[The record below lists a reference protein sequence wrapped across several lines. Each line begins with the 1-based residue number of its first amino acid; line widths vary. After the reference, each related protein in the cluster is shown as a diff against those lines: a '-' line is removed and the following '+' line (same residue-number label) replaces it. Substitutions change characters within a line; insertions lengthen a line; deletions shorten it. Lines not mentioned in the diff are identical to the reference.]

1 MIPLMTEGQTVSL
14 ASIIV
19 AIIAIIPAT
28 LAAYWSR
35 TARNNSVE
43 ARDNSIEAKE
53 NSAGALHEVKANGG
67 MSDPDPTLKDY
78 IKHVGETMAADS
90 RRLDEAIDLLT
101 THIKH
106 SNLMDAVL
114 AEVFFAVKPEM
125 KTEDLEKLFN

>member
-1 MIPLMTEGQTVSL
+1 MHLLLSEAHTDSL
-14 ASIIV
+14 VLVLV
-19 AIIAIIPAT
+19 ACIGIIPAT

-43 ARDNSIEAKE
+43 ARDNAAEARE

-90 RRLDEAIDLLT
+90 RRVDRIETLLES
-101 THIKH
+101 HLKH
-106 SNLMDAVL
+106 SKMMDAIL
-114 AEVFFAVKPEM
+114 AEVFFAVKPET
-125 KTEDLEKLFN
+125 KRDDLERLIS